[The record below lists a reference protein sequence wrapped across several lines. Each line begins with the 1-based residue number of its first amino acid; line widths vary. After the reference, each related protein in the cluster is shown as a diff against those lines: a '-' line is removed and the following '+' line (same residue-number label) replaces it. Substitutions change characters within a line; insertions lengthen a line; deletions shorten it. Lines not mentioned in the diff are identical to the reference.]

1 MADKRQGLAP
11 AKLPKMDV
19 IGIKVRFTLT
29 SKNGL
34 RRVVVGLEKD
44 SEGEEVHWLMDFQ
57 LFERQKKSEEFGDA
71 FIELQAGLD
80 TTLNKKA
87 EAVAQ
92 HGLTAG
98 QAAHALGPAA
108 DDLKAA
114 ESGEIDVE
122 EARETIAATLK
133 KK

>member
-1 MADKRQGLAP
+1 MADKHGFAP
-11 AKLPKMDV
+11 AKIPKVDV
-19 IGIKVRFTLT
+19 LGIKVRFTLT

-34 RRVVVGLEKD
+34 RRVVVGLEKS
-44 SEGEEVHWLMDFQ
+44 SEGANVQWVVDFQ

-71 FIELQAGLD
+71 FIQVQVELETA
-80 TTLNKKA
+80 LNKKA
-87 EAVAQ
+87 ELAAQ
-92 HGLTAG
+92 NGLTPG

-114 ESGEIDVE
+114 KAGEIDE
-122 EARETIAATLK
+122 QEAKETIAATLK